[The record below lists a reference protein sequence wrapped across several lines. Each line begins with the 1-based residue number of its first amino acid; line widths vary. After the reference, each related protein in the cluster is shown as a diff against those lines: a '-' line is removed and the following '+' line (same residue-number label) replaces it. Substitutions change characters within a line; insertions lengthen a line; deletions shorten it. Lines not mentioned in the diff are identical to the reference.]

1 MLLQNIMSTLYKV
14 RNMSKVQY
22 NITKFITRIIKMESF
37 YKNKNIQKLLI
48 KHLNII
54 KAKTIHM
61 IMKDSL
67 RLYSVKLVILIGNT
81 SQCSIVSSLLLYKHM
96 GLM

>member
-1 MLLQNIMSTLYKV
+1 MLLQNIMSTIYNL

-22 NITKFITRIIKMESF
+22 NIT
-37 YKNKNIQKLLI
+37 
-48 KHLNII
+48 
-54 KAKTIHM
+54 IHV

-81 SQCSIVSSLLLYKHM
+81 SP
-96 GLM
+96 